1 MAGPLSRTE
10 QLTRLAFVDGR
21 DKPGHDGSELPRVS
35 FRSAIPWLFGALVAF
50 LAFSAS
56 SALRADTLSPLPVQE
71 VAPGVFVHTGEIALM
86 SEENL
91 GDIAN
96 IGFVIGDKGVAVV
109 DTGGSVPIGERL
121 LAAIRAHTNKPILY
135 VINTHEHPDHVFG
148 NAAFDGIGATFV
160 GHRNLPR
167 ALAMR
172 GEFYLKAFRRIIGDK
187 LVSEV
192 RLIPPTVTVADRLTL
207 DLGGRTLELQAWPTA
222 HTDCDLTV
230 LDTTTRTLFAGDLV
244 FVKHLPIIDG
254 SLKGWLVDLPAL
266 AQVPAVRVIPGHGPV
281 GLPWPQALDSERAYF
296 EGLAKDVKTSIAKGE
311 PVEAADK
318 SAGQSQRDDWRLFDD
333 YNARN
338 ATAAYSEYEWDQ

>member
-1 MAGPLSRTE
+1 MR
-10 QLTRLAFVDGR
+10 
-21 DKPGHDGSELPRVS
+21 
-35 FRSAIPWLFGALVAF
+35 WLIAALIAA
-50 LAFSAS
+50 LAFSMQ
-56 SALRADTLSPLPVQE
+56 SALCGEAMSPLPVQE
-71 VAPGVFVHTGEIALM
+71 IAPGLFVHTGEIALM

-121 LAAIRAHTNKPILY
+121 LAAIRARTDKPILY

-148 NAAFDGIGATFV
+148 NAAFDGLGATFV

-187 LVSEV
+187 LVDQV
-192 RLIPPTVTVADRLTL
+192 KIIPPTLTVADRMTL
-207 DLGGRTLELQAWPTA
+207 DLGGRTLELQAWPPA
-222 HTDCDLTV
+222 HTDCDLTI
-230 LDTTTRTLFAGDLV
+230 LDDVTRTLFAGDLV

-254 SLKGWLVDLPAL
+254 SVKGWLVDLPAL
-266 AQVPAVRVIPGHGPV
+266 ARVPAQRVIPGHGPV

-296 EGLAKDVKTSIAKGE
+296 EGLAKDLKISIAKGE
-311 PVEAADK
+311 PVDK
-318 SAGQSQRDDWRLFDD
+318 AETWAGQSQRDDWRLFDD
-333 YNARN
+333 YNKRN
-338 ATAAYSEYEWDQ
+338 VTAAYSEFEWDP

>member
-1 MAGPLSRTE
+1 MSNWNMR
-10 QLTRLAFVDGR
+10 
-21 DKPGHDGSELPRVS
+21 
-35 FRSAIPWLFGALVAF
+35 WLLGALIAT
-50 LAFSAS
+50 LALSAP
-56 SALRADTLSPLPVQE
+56 SALRSETLAPLPVQE
-71 VAPGVFVHTGEIALM
+71 VAPGMFVHTGEIALM

-121 LAAIRAHTNKPILY
+121 LAAIRSRTNKPILY

-148 NAAFDGIGATFV
+148 NAAFEGIGATFV

-187 LVSEV
+187 LVDQV
-192 RLIPPTVTVADRLTL
+192 KIIPPTLTVADRMTL
-207 DLGGRTLELQAWPTA
+207 DLGGRTLELQAWPPA

-230 LDTTTRTLFAGDLV
+230 LDTTTGTLFAGDLV

-266 AQVPAVRVIPGHGPV
+266 ARVPAVRVIPGHGPV

-296 EGLAKDVKTSIAKGE
+296 ERIAKDVKASIAKGE
-311 PVEAADK
+311 PVEGAEK
-318 SAGQSQRDDWRLFDD
+318 WAGQSQRDDWRLFDD

-338 ATAAYSEYEWDQ
+338 VTAAYSEFEWDQ

>member
-1 MAGPLSRTE
+1 M
-10 QLTRLAFVDGR
+10 DGR
-21 DKPGHDGSELPRVS
+21 DKPGHDASGLPQVS
-35 FRSAIPWLFGALVAF
+35 FRSAIPWLLGALFAT
-50 LAFSAS
+50 LALSAP
-56 SALRADTLSPLPVQE
+56 SALCGEALAPLPVQE
-71 VAPGVFVHTGEIALM
+71 VAPGVFAHTGEIALM
-86 SEENL
+86 TEDNA

-109 DTGGSVPIGERL
+109 DTGGSVPVGRRL
-121 LAAIRAHTNKPILY
+121 LAAIRAHTDKPILY

-160 GHRNLPR
+160 GHHNLPR

-230 LDTTTRTLFAGDLV
+230 LDTATRTLFAGDLV

-318 SAGQSQRDDWRLFDD
+318 SAGQSERDDWRLFDD

>member
-1 MAGPLSRTE
+1 MSNWNMR
-10 QLTRLAFVDGR
+10 
-21 DKPGHDGSELPRVS
+21 
-35 FRSAIPWLFGALVAF
+35 WLFGALIATLV
-50 LAFSAS
+50 FSTQ
-56 SALRADTLSPLPVQE
+56 SAMCGETLSPLPVQE

-121 LAAIRAHTNKPILY
+121 LAAIRARTDKPILY
-135 VINTHEHPDHVFG
+135 VINTHAHPDHVFG
-148 NAAFDGIGATFV
+148 DAAFDGIGATFV

-187 LVSEV
+187 LVNEV
-192 RLIPPTVTVADRLTL
+192 KLIPPTLTVADRLSL

-230 LDTTTRTLFAGDLV
+230 LDTGSKTLFAGDLV
-244 FVKHLPIIDG
+244 FVGHLPIIDG
-254 SLKGWLVDLPAL
+254 SLKGWLGVLDALAQLPAL
-266 AQVPAVRVIPGHGPV
+266 RVIPGHGPV
-281 GLPWPQALDSERAYF
+281 GLPWPQALDGERAYF
-296 EGLAKDVKTSIAKGE
+296 DRLAKDVKTSIAKGE

>member
-1 MAGPLSRTE
+1 MRWLLGAV
-10 QLTRLAFVDGR
+10 LAT
-21 DKPGHDGSELPRVS
+21 
-35 FRSAIPWLFGALVAF
+35 
-50 LAFSAS
+50 LAFSLQTVHGGE
-56 SALRADTLSPLPVQE
+56 ALAPLPVQE
-71 VAPGVFVHTGEIALM
+71 VAPGVFAHTGEIALM
-86 SEENL
+86 TEENA

-109 DTGGSVPIGERL
+109 DTGGSVPVGRRL
-121 LAAIRAHTNKPILY
+121 LAAIRAHSDKPILY

-187 LVSEV
+187 LVREV

-230 LDTTTRTLFAGDLV
+230 LDTATRTLFAGDLV